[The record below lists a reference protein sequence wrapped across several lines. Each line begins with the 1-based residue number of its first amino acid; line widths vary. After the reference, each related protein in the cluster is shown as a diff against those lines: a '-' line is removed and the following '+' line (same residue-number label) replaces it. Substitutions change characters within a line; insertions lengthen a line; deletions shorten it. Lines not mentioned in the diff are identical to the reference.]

1 MLQRRSDEGHA
12 FLNAF
17 ELADSTWR
25 EYPVIPLNTLQGY
38 IRLDNDADPD
48 IRFQQAAQ
56 LREALLAQARQR
68 LAGEPEKLARFN
80 ELYEMARH
88 YLPIT
93 ENHNYYIDQIGD
105 AVMRLPIL
113 EIGRRCVFDQPL
125 PGKHIRLSHP
135 ERPVGS

>member
-1 MLQRRSDEGHA
+1 M
-12 FLNAF
+12 
-17 ELADSTWR
+17 
-25 EYPVIPLNTLQGY
+25 VIGVS
-38 IRLDNDADPD
+38 R
-48 IRFQQAAQ
+48 QAVQ

-113 EIGRRCVFDQPL
+113 EIGRRCV
-125 PGKHIRLSHP
+125 IRP
-135 ERPVGS
+135 AVTWEAY